1 MGCGLWN
8 VVLTVLLLATKKMKK
23 SKKFLDCLLTNEA
36 SCAII
41 KIQKR
46 KGKPKMTTLCYT
58 IINNLM
64 AGLALHDIEARIPC
78 FYHLSDASFENTEET
93 IDVVIQCRD
102 ADVGFVKEMLAP
114 FV

>member
-1 MGCGLWN
+1 
-8 VVLTVLLLATKKMKK
+8 
-23 SKKFLDCLLTNEA
+23 
-36 SCAII
+36 
-41 KIQKR
+41 
-46 KGKPKMTTLCYT
+46 MTTLAYT
-58 IINNLM
+58 ITNNLM
-64 AGLALHDIEARIPC
+64 AGLALHDIEERIPC

>member
-1 MGCGLWN
+1 
-8 VVLTVLLLATKKMKK
+8 
-23 SKKFLDCLLTNEA
+23 
-36 SCAII
+36 
-41 KIQKR
+41 
-46 KGKPKMTTLCYT
+46 MTTLCYT

-64 AGLALHDIEARIPC
+64 AGLALHDIETRIPC

-114 FV
+114 IEKKKGLTKSISCAIIVV

>member
-1 MGCGLWN
+1 MM
-8 VVLTVLLLATKKMKK
+8 ATKKFLKFLEKPIDK
-23 SKKFLDCLLTNEA
+23 SKRVCYNKGT
-36 SCAII
+36 
-41 KIQKR
+41 KKR
-46 KGKPKMTTLCYT
+46 KGKLKMTTLCYT

>member
-1 MGCGLWN
+1 
-8 VVLTVLLLATKKMKK
+8 
-23 SKKFLDCLLTNEA
+23 
-36 SCAII
+36 
-41 KIQKR
+41 
-46 KGKPKMTTLCYT
+46 MTTLCYT

-102 ADVGFVKEMLAP
+102 EDVGFVKEMLARNVEKKRLTNSIP
-114 FV
+114 YAIIKIQKRKGNENYVLC

>member
-1 MGCGLWN
+1 
-8 VVLTVLLLATKKMKK
+8 
-23 SKKFLDCLLTNEA
+23 
-36 SCAII
+36 
-41 KIQKR
+41 
-46 KGKPKMTTLCYT
+46 MTTLCYT

-102 ADVGFVKEMLAP
+102 A
-114 FV
+114 